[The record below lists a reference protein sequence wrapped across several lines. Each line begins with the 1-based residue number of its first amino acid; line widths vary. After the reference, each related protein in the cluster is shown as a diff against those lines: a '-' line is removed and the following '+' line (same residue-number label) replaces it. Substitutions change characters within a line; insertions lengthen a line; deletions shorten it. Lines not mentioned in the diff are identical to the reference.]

1 MSGATGVEFV
11 RLPHREMNWAPV
23 PIRHGAGIAAW
34 RPGWVCPGCAEE
46 VRLDSLSIPDEA
58 GSPCGSCGAEL
69 RWVFDRAVG
78 RASWSCTDGCAQP
91 AAITSARAA
100 APTVRARTLTEANA
114 PPPRL
119 PVWSECGPP
128 RDCSALATNS
138 WLYVPL
144 LHAAAGEMGP
154 EALMRWRTDPRAA
167 WWEDARHTLATS
179 CPVPVATLTEALLT
193 ATNAASERLPE
204 HLLREAAALPTG
216 ASVHIGWVVC
226 HLAQH
231 HDGYI
236 SAPCQE
242 ACLELFG
249 GRAFAAELDRAS
261 DAFRQA
267 PPPERRTPAGAPPV
281 AAHPNRCQPPGR
293 PPSPDSHPEHTPP
306 PAEPRNVPPPP
317 VRRSNLNQPIENREM
332 TTTCWPQRRATHAR
346 LPHPVAPDVAAGD
359 ADAGA
364 APRRPLPHAVIR
376 RLPLLARPR
385 PEFRTSHPP
394 ARVPTRSAS
403 VPMPPPKPACASGLH
418 PSMP

>member
-1 MSGATGVEFV
+1 MQLMGSITTSQALGAKQTNLLLRGLRLARTHSSISCFAKKSGSSCWTHMVATDPFQYVPSTSCRCSAEGVGATLFIFKQ
-11 RLPHREMNWAPV
+11 PWHRPFSEAKKSV
-23 PIRHGAGIAAW
+23 PTPQMSRE
-34 RPGWVCPGCAEE
+34 P
-46 VRLDSLSIPDEA
+46 LS
-58 GSPCGSCGAEL
+58 
-69 RWVFDRAVG
+69 
-78 RASWSCTDGCAQP
+78 
-91 AAITSARAA
+91 
-100 APTVRARTLTEANA
+100 

-154 EALMRWRTDPRAA
+154 EALLRWRTDPRAA
-167 WWEDARHTLATS
+167 WWEDARHTLAAS

-216 ASVHIGWVVC
+216 ASVHIGWVVR

-267 PPPERRTPAGAPPV
+267 PPPERRTPASAPPV
-281 AAHPNRCQPPGR
+281 AAHPDRQPPGR

-306 PAEPRNVPPPP
+306 PAEPRHVPPAAA
-317 VRRSNLNQPIENREM
+317 RRSNLNQPIENREM
-332 TTTCWPQRRATHAR
+332 MTTCWPQRRATQAR

-364 APRRPLPHAVIR
+364 APRRPLPPVVIR

-385 PEFRTSHPP
+385 LEFRTSHRP